1 MQSKRAYKIC
11 ICSVILG
18 ERDSG
23 FSKLEG
29 LQFYFPES
37 TRLIKLIKFISLSPR
52 DMPRDQRHNLTD
64 LTNKKGKYNIK

>member
-1 MQSKRAYKIC
+1 MQSKRGYKIC

-23 FSKLEG
+23 FSKLQG

-37 TRLIKLIKFISLSPR
+37 MRPYKVKFISLSPR
-52 DMPRDQRHNLTD
+52 DMPRDQRHNLKD
-64 LTNKKGKYNIK
+64 LTNKKQER